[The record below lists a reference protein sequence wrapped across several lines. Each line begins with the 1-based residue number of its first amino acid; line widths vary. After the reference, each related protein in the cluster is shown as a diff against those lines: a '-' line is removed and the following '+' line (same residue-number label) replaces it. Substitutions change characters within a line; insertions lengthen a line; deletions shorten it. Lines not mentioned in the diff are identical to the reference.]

1 MTSRG
6 SWCPHGPSLDT
17 VHPRGWWGHYFIPYI
32 VALDEMERTGPQ
44 MDMESSIQHI
54 KALILSPAWW
64 REHQTSDFFR
74 IKGPICDSTK
84 QNNRST
90 ILKKVKMMGFF
101 QCYSIYGKKK
111 KFSWYLILLHYSI
124 TVLSFFCFLFLLF
137 PSTSWNSPK
146 YLSPYCPLK
155 CGFQQT
161 DKITEVDSN
170 EVQLLEFCT

>member
-84 QNNRST
+84 QNNRYT

-111 KFSWYLILLHYSI
+111 VQLISNFTPLFYYSA
-124 TVLSFFCFLFLLF
+124 FFLLF
-137 PSTSWNSPK
+137 S
-146 YLSPYCPLK
+146 LSPVFLPLPERVQNIWVLIVLWSVVFSK
-155 CGFQQT
+155 QT
-161 DKITEVDSN
+161 K
-170 EVQLLEFCT
+170 